1 MTPELTWLTLSAV
14 LAASLWIPYIV
25 GVNTMEPAAEP
36 APSPFYRP
44 PDLSEMPAWV
54 HRAHRAHLNMI
65 ETLVPFAA
73 VVLVAHIA
81 GVTTGAT
88 VAAAVVFF
96 WLRLAHAVGMISGWA
111 RMPMRPL
118 LFTASWACTLVV
130 AGAVLTA

>member
-1 MTPELTWLTLSAV
+1 MTTELIWLTLTTI
-14 LAASLWIPYIV
+14 LAASLWIPFVV
-25 GVNTMEPAAEP
+25 GVNTMETAGE

-73 VVLVAHIA
+73 IVLIAHVA
-81 GVTTGAT
+81 GVSNGVTVGAT
-88 VAAAVVFF
+88 VVFF
-96 WLRLAHAVGMISGWA
+96 WLRAAHAVGMISGWA
-111 RMPMRPL
+111 TMPARPL
-118 LFTASWACTLVV
+118 IFTASWLCTLAV